1 MTGRIIGAVLLLAGV
16 LALGADLVSS
26 LASGDFAMK
35 ALGAFWYE
43 LHPGSLNLLQAVVQR
58 YITPELWD
66 PVIVA
71 VLLLPTWAVA
81 GGLGLVL
88 LLLFRARRRRPD
100 HFPRRLSR
108 S

>member
-1 MTGRIIGAVLLLAGV
+1 
-16 LALGADLVSS
+16 
-26 LASGDFAMK
+26 
-35 ALGAFWYE
+35 
-43 LHPGSLNLLQAVVQR
+43 
-58 YITPELWD
+58 
-66 PVIVA
+66 VIVA

-108 S
+108 